1 VTGGD
6 NPEKKGLIPTELAET
21 LNKVLEA
28 QAQDMALKSEQNQI
42 ERERLEVDKQ
52 KDTNA
57 FKFGMASLEAQAKD
71 RVHARECERGQR
83 KDAQRLIIWILV
95 IIALLVGYALYL
107 DKDALAE
114 ELIKAVVFLAAGGAA
129 GYGIAVKKKS
139 KEDAADDSQS

>member
-57 FKFGMASLEAQAKD
+57 FKFGMASLD
-71 RVHARECERGQR
+71 
-83 KDAQRLIIWILV
+83 V
-95 IIALLVGYALYL
+95 I
-107 DKDALAE
+107 
-114 ELIKAVVFLAAGGAA
+114 
-129 GYGIAVKKKS
+129 
-139 KEDAADDSQS
+139 SQ